1 MSTSLSDLF
10 YEYGSVLTKHNSS
23 SKRVGERRFKSF
35 FGVSPAIC
43 AKLWLL
49 TKPRLTPDV
58 REIHLL
64 WSLLFL
70 KCYHTEHVNR
80 SIASCDEKTFR
91 TKVWKVV
98 ESLAF
103 IKVVRFVMFLF
114 VILILTL
121 HFPSG

>member
-10 YEYGSVLTKHNSS
+10 YEYGCVLTKHNSS
-23 SKRVGERRFKSF
+23 SKLIGERRFKSF

-58 REIHLL
+58 KEIHLL
-64 WSLLFL
+64 WTLLFL

-80 SIASCDEKTFR
+80 SIVSCDEKTFR

-103 IKVVRFVMFLF
+103 IKVVCSVVFFLLF
-114 VILILTL
+114 RV
-121 HFPSG
+121 